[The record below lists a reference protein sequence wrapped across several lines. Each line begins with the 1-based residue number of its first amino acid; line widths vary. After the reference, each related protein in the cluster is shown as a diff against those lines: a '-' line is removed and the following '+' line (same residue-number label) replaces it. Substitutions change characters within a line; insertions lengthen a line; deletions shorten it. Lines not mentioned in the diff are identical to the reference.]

1 MFVVGY
7 NKYHGDGNGHRMTT
21 GLRSEAVRRSNLSV
35 VLSRLHLSGSASR
48 SDLVAATGL
57 NRSAVGALVG
67 DLVRH
72 GLAAEVRATPDGTP
86 GRPSPVVQPAS
97 GRNAVLAIEVLVDT
111 LAVAAYGLGGAT
123 LAMRRIDRPRMVAS
137 PAAVVADIGA
147 LVRDVMAA
155 LPAHCVVHGAG
166 VAVAGIVRRSD
177 NTVVLAPNLGWRE
190 TPLGALLAAVLPTG
204 LPIAV
209 ANEGDLGAL
218 AENTRGAAAGMANM
232 LYVSGEVGVGG
243 GIISGGRAMTSA
255 SGFAGE
261 IGHIPVNLDGS
272 RCNCGATGCWETE
285 VGEEALLRRAGLAP
299 DGGRAAFDAV
309 CAAAAAGEPR
319 TLVALEAHGR
329 WLGLGLATLINVLDP
344 ELVVMGGIF
353 GRLHPY
359 VVGAIEGELGA
370 RVLPVLRAAVHV
382 VPSRL
387 AEDAAL
393 VGASELAWAG
403 LLADPAGVAPLGIL
417 AGSI

>member
-1 MFVVGY
+1 
-7 NKYHGDGNGHRMTT
+7 MTT

-72 GLAAEVRATPDGTP
+72 GLATEVRATPDGTP
-86 GRPSPVVQPAS
+86 GRPSPVVRAA
-97 GRNAVLAIEVLVDT
+97 GGLNAVLAIEVLVDT

-123 LAMRRIDRPRMVAS
+123 LAMRRIDRPRSM
-137 PAAVVADIGA
+137 AAPEAAVADIGA
-147 LVRDVMAA
+147 LVREVIRA
-155 LPAHCVVHGAG
+155 LPTECLVHGAG

-177 NTVVLAPNLGWRE
+177 NTVVLAPNLGWSD
-190 TPLGALLAAVLPTG
+190 TPIGALLADVLPAG
-204 LPIAV
+204 VPVAV

-218 AENTRGAAAGMANM
+218 AENTRGAAAGMANV

-261 IGHIPVNLDGS
+261 IGHIPVNLDGLA
-272 RCNCGATGCWETE
+272 CNCGAIGCWETE

-309 CAAAAAGEPR
+309 CTAASAGDER
-319 TLVALEAHGR
+319 TLAVMQAHGR
-329 WLGLGLATLINVLDP
+329 WLGVGLATLINVLDP

-359 VVGAIEGELGA
+359 VAGAIDNELGA
-370 RVLPVLRAAVHV
+370 RVLPALRAGVRV
-382 VPSRL
+382 TPSRL
-387 AEDAAL
+387 AEDAPL
-393 VGASELAWAG
+393 VGASELAWAA
-403 LLADPAGVAPLGIL
+403 LLADPAGVAPSGVR
-417 AGSI
+417 AGVPAGGL